1 MLKDEIGL
9 LSNKEI
15 LLTKYGAEIITESDY
30 MSIVEETLSQS
41 KFQYVVFKS
50 FLTENLLLSLRM
62 STNIIINII
71 MSDALSSS
79 TQEYLYSKGVVIVG
93 DRLEEPNSKKFTR
106 NWTT

>member
-62 STNIIINII
+62 STNIII
-71 MSDALSSS
+71 
-79 TQEYLYSKGVVIVG
+79 VG